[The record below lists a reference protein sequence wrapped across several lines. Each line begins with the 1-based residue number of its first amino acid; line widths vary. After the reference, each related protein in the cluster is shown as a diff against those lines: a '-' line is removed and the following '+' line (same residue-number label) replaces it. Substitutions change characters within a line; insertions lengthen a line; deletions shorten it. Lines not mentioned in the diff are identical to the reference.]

1 MSSKMEA
8 PTCPLAALAAN
19 DQLFAYVSAVI
30 FSPLEKVKF
39 GLSTMVYSEAS
50 SFGVIDS
57 ASTSVSL
64 PSVSNVTRPSYSWL
78 TTFHP
83 DISLVS
89 LGSRPFDGSV
99 TLTLTTLSA
108 LATLVTV
115 SFVSTDPQPAS
126 SATMESAA
134 VIGLSRPVV
143 MLTCRRWLSIAVL
156 SINGRDS
163 IASRHFPTKR
173 FPHITLQAFSIAG
186 YLRFAPIRNAA
197 IRQQIATETMTIIVA
212 NVQLPPTAVA

>member
-30 FSPLEKVKF
+30 FSPLEKAKF

-134 VIGLSRPVV
+134 VIGLSRPAV
-143 MLTCRRWLSIAVL
+143 MLPCGRWLFIAVL
-156 SINGRDS
+156 SIMV
-163 IASRHFPTKR
+163 
-173 FPHITLQAFSIAG
+173 
-186 YLRFAPIRNAA
+186 
-197 IRQQIATETMTIIVA
+197 ETA
-212 NVQLPPTAVA
+212 